1 MGKVKNKSHSELEHL
16 RGLVKELKKENAQL
30 RRQLKDASKYQH
42 QYEDVIEN
50 DILEETEAEVVEK
63 VALCPDCGK
72 GGLNLKLTL
81 LDRDYYEC
89 NVCSFRKSV
98 KHEKPKD

>member
-1 MGKVKNKSHSELEHL
+1 MGKVKNKSHSEVEHL

-50 DILEETEAEVVEK
+50 DILEETEEEVVEK
-63 VALCPDCGK
+63 VAWCPSCTKGK
-72 GGLNLKLTL
+72 LNLVLN
-81 LDRDYYEC
+81 LDTRQIFEC
-89 NVCSFRKSV
+89 DQCDFRKSIKV
-98 KHEKPKD
+98 